1 MSLKIIGAGFGR
13 TGTLSLKLALEQ
25 LGFGPC
31 YHMMEVFRR
40 PGDAETWEA
49 AARGQKP
56 DWGDFLKDF
65 RSAVDWPA
73 SYFWRELWTA
83 FPEAK
88 IILTERDAES
98 WYRSISSTIFE
109 FMQKGDPSKI
119 DDPLRRAQMKMG
131 QAVVGELTFGN
142 AIDKAHVLDVYRRNS
157 AEVRRLVPPE
167 KLLVYD
173 APEGW
178 GPLCTFLGVAVPD
191 TPYPKTNT
199 TEEFRNRATARGA
212 TSGN

>member
-1 MSLKIIGAGFGR
+1 MSLEIIGAGFGR

-49 AARGQKP
+49 AARGEAT
-56 DWGDFLKDF
+56 DWRAFLREF

-73 SYFWRELWTA
+73 CYFWRELWA
-83 FPEAK
+83 VYPQAR
-88 IILTERDAES
+88 IILTERDPES

-109 FMQKGDPSKI
+109 FMQKGDPSTI

-131 QAVVGELTFGN
+131 QYIVGERTFGN
-142 AIDKAHVLDVYRRNS
+142 DIGREHVLDVYRRNS
-157 AEVRRLVPPE
+157 DEVRRLVPQE

-173 APEGW
+173 AREGW
-178 GPLCTFLGVAVPD
+178 EPLCRFLGVPVPG
-191 TPYPKTNT
+191 TPYPKTNS
-199 TEEFRNRATARGA
+199 TEEFRNRATTRVA
-212 TSGN
+212 TTDT